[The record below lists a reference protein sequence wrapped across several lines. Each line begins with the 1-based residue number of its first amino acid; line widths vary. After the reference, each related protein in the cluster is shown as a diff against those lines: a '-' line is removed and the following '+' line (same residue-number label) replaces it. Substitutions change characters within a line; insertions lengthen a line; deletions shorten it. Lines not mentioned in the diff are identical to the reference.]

1 MENYKIKKYFKI
13 SLILAII
20 FILIFIIFL
29 IILKYELEGEK
40 REDLPF
46 YIDKISLV
54 STADGLQ
61 DENNR
66 EFLWKGDLLQIN
78 DIYITISKNENLQNT
93 ILENVILEN
102 FELTYPEKGNI
113 NFCRIIKN
121 EDTSNN
127 YIIENLNQYKFIG
140 GESTSLEELTIS
152 NQGGNIGLRIINNDL
167 GTYESNE
174 EEINYDG
181 RILNLENIKN
191 DEIKFKIK
199 FDILLEIFDGNRYKT
214 NVELE
219 LPVGD
224 ILTNGVE
231 VIEYESINNLIY
243 KRY

>member
-20 FILIFIIFL
+20 FILVFIIFL

-54 STADGLQ
+54 STADGLKN
-61 DENNR
+61 ENNT
-66 EFLWKGDLLQIN
+66 EFLWNGDLLQIN
-78 DIYITISKNENLQNT
+78 DIYITVSKNENLQNN

-102 FELTYPEKGNI
+102 FEITYPEKGNI
-113 NFCRIIKN
+113 NLSRIIKN

-231 VIEYESINNLIY
+231 VIEYDSIDNLIY

>member
-1 MENYKIKKYFKI
+1 MENYKIKKYFKT

-20 FILIFIIFL
+20 FILVFIIFL

-54 STADGLQ
+54 STADGLKN
-61 DENNR
+61 ENNT
-66 EFLWKGDLLQIN
+66 EFLWNGDLLQIN
-78 DIYITISKNENLQNT
+78 DIYITVSKNENLQNN

-102 FELTYPEKGNI
+102 FEITYPEKGNI
-113 NFCRIIKN
+113 NLSRIIKN

-231 VIEYESINNLIY
+231 VIEYDSIDNLIY

>member
-1 MENYKIKKYFKI
+1 MENYKIKKYFKT

-61 DENNR
+61 DENNI

-78 DIYITISKNENLQNT
+78 DIYITISKNENLQNN
-93 ILENVILEN
+93 ILGNVILEN

-181 RILNLENIKN
+181 RILNLENMKN

>member
-61 DENNR
+61 DENNT

-78 DIYITISKNENLQNT
+78 DIYITISKNENLQNN

-243 KRY
+243 RRY

>member
-1 MENYKIKKYFKI
+1 MENYKIKKYFKT

-61 DENNR
+61 DENNT

-78 DIYITISKNENLQNT
+78 DIYITISKNENLQNN

>member
-61 DENNR
+61 DENNT

-78 DIYITISKNENLQNT
+78 DIYITISKNENLQNN

-102 FELTYPEKGNI
+102 FELTYPKKGNI

-243 KRY
+243 RRY

>member
-61 DENNR
+61 DENNT
-66 EFLWKGDLLQIN
+66 EFLWKGGLLQIN
-78 DIYITISKNENLQNT
+78 DIYITISKNENLQNN

-140 GESTSLEELTIS
+140 GKSTSLEELTIS

>member
-1 MENYKIKKYFKI
+1 MENYKIKKCFKT

-61 DENNR
+61 DENNT

-78 DIYITISKNENLQNT
+78 DIYITISKNENLQNN

>member
-61 DENNR
+61 DENNT

-78 DIYITISKNENLQNT
+78 DIYITISKNENLQNN

-140 GESTSLEELTIS
+140 GKSTSLEELTIS

>member
-1 MENYKIKKYFKI
+1 MVNHKIKKYFKI

-54 STADGLQ
+54 STADGLKN
-61 DENNR
+61 ENNT
-66 EFLWKGDLLQIN
+66 EFLWNGDLLQIN
-78 DIYITISKNENLQNT
+78 DIYITVSKNENLQNN

-102 FELTYPEKGNI
+102 FEITYPEKGNI
-113 NFCRIIKN
+113 NLSRIIKN

-231 VIEYESINNLIY
+231 VIEYDSIDNLIY

>member
-1 MENYKIKKYFKI
+1 MENYKIKKYFKT

-61 DENNR
+61 DENNT

-78 DIYITISKNENLQNT
+78 DIYITISKNENLQNN
-93 ILENVILEN
+93 ILGNVILEN

-199 FDILLEIFDGNRYKT
+199 VDILLEIFDGNRYKT